1 MITKTI
7 QQKLA
12 SKLKLLKVGDRA
24 PDFKLPDQEN
34 KFHSLSEN
42 AGHWIVLFFYPADD
56 TPGCTKEAC
65 SFRDSYSTFK
75 KENIRVFGISKD
87 PVTSHARFAQKFSL
101 PFPLL
106 ADPEKTVL
114 HAYGVWGERYFMG
127 RYFQGTHRITYLID
141 PKGQVAKAY
150 TEVNTETHAQE
161 ILECI
166 FEKKS

>member
-1 MITKTI
+1 MISQTI
-7 QQKLA
+7 HEKLI
-12 SKLKLLKVGDRA
+12 SKLKLLKVGDTA

-42 AGHWIVLFFYPADD
+42 AGHWVVLYFYPADD

-65 SFRDSYSTFK
+65 SFRDSFSSFK
-75 KENIRVFGISKD
+75 KEDIRVFGISKD
-87 PVTSHARFAQKFSL
+87 AVTSHAKFAKKFSL

-114 HAYGVWGERYFMG
+114 NSYGVWGERYFMG

-141 PKGQVAKAY
+141 PKGQVAKVY

-161 ILECI
+161 ILKYI
-166 FEKKS
+166 IHN